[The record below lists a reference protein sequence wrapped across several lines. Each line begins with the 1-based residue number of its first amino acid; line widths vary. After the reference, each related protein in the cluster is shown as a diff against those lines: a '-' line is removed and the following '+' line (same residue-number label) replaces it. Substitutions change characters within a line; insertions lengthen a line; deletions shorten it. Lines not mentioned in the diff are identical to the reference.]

1 MRNYQFEVLDEEINK
16 NKQEAILRDRQE
28 AINTK
33 KTQKKY
39 RLRKWVKVTLWT
51 LFVGYIAI
59 AIYQLATIKTYNTT
73 PVGTYTCHGKLIQ
86 ICEGN
91 KEVADYLGV

>member
-33 KTQKKY
+33 KMIFLSFLNARSKNKLY
-39 RLRKWVKVTLWT
+39 FCSRLQNR
-51 LFVGYIAI
+51 
-59 AIYQLATIKTYNTT
+59 N
-73 PVGTYTCHGKLIQ
+73 
-86 ICEGN
+86 
-91 KEVADYLGV
+91 